1 MLAPRSAQGA
11 RLTARRLP
19 PWLLLCTT
27 IVLQGASPVAA
38 HSRSPNATATDSP
51 TAACPPAMLAH
62 SPLAAPAVADRAPE
76 CVSPETTAP
85 SSLAASNASAERGA
99 NAQDRVTSLLPAPWS
114 QMADRLSSLALL
126 ARRHFERLIFEG
138 MPGLALLV
146 SVLWCVLSHL
156 ERCIMWV
163 SPADGTTI
171 KRPKA
176 AQLFMLLL
184 ACSPGSVASV
194 SPTYWSAD
202 AVQTQAVAQSS
213 SNTSDTSTATTT
225 VQRRLNEVVADDW
238 AELKSL
244 CEAGGNDIT
253 LSPSFDASSYPGQI
267 DFSGKSCVIRGS
279 GQTFD
284 MGQQGRFAYG
294 DGSGSSLELHGLTI
308 QNGRDDYVS

>member
-1 MLAPRSAQGA
+1 
-11 RLTARRLP
+11 
-19 PWLLLCTT
+19 
-27 IVLQGASPVAA
+27 
-38 HSRSPNATATDSP
+38 
-51 TAACPPAMLAH
+51 
-62 SPLAAPAVADRAPE
+62 
-76 CVSPETTAP
+76 
-85 SSLAASNASAERGA
+85 
-99 NAQDRVTSLLPAPWS
+99 
-114 QMADRLSSLALL
+114 
-126 ARRHFERLIFEG
+126 
-138 MPGLALLV
+138 
-146 SVLWCVLSHL
+146 
-156 ERCIMWV
+156 MWV

-213 SNTSDTSTATTT
+213 SNTSDTSAATTT
-225 VQRRLNEVVADDW
+225 SVQRRLNEVVANDW

-253 LSPSFDASSYPGQI
+253 LSQLFDASSYPGQI

-284 MGQQGRFAYG
+284 MGKRGRFAYG
-294 DGSGSSLELHGLTI
+294 SGSGSSLELHGLTI
-308 QNGRDDYVS
+308 QNGKADYVSGLCSLLS